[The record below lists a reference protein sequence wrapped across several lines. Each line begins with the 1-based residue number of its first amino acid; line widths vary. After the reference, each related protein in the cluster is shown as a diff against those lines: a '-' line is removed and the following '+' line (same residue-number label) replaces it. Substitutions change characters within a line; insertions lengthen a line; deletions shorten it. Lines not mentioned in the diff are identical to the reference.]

1 MTQHVNTSPKIY
13 NGKWIRN
20 PFTTTAKQHVTL
32 VLKRKLWPLQ
42 TFFLPDMEDHI
53 QQSGS
58 DSFDRNPS
66 GKHPLFQTEMWNFR
80 NLSQRSLGQ
89 ERILAMLKAMQGFRL
104 QAANNFKTGAE
115 YYFFQYSFYL
125 KVTSL
130 LSSNSQK
137 PSAKAKRSV
146 VSSVCKAKFNWDLGR
161 SKMLQEMVELV
172 KTVNIETWQCFP

>member
-1 MTQHVNTSPKIY
+1 MASGLETFSLQQRSNMSHLSWKENYDLFKPSSCQTWKTIFNRQALTVLT
-13 NGKWIRN
+13 
-20 PFTTTAKQHVTL
+20 VTL
-32 VLKRKLWPLQ
+32 VETSAFPDRDVKLLKPFTEIHL
-42 TFFLPDMEDHI
+42 
-53 QQSGS
+53 
-58 DSFDRNPS
+58 
-66 GKHPLFQTEMWNFR
+66 GKSVFQV
-80 NLSQRSLGQ
+80 
-89 ERILAMLKAMQGFRL
+89 LAMLKAMQGFRL

-137 PSAKAKRSV
+137 PSGKAKRSA

>member
-66 GKHPLFQTEMWNFR
+66 GNIHFSRQRCETFETFHRDHLGKSVFQV
-80 NLSQRSLGQ
+80 
-89 ERILAMLKAMQGFRL
+89 LAMLKAMQGFRL

-125 KVTSL
+125 KLTSL

-137 PSAKAKRSV
+137 PSAKAKRCGKV
-146 VSSVCKAKFNWDLGR
+146 
-161 SKMLQEMVELV
+161 
-172 KTVNIETWQCFP
+172 